1 VAAVWLLHGRR
12 CHIDVCR
19 LRQSSNTFGFIHFQA
34 VRNGFWFSAHA
45 NLIGFFSVQIPT
57 PGCGNLVATL
67 RSVEGANVGIDRDR
81 IEHRQQI

>member
-19 LRQSSNTFGFIHFQA
+19 LRQSSNTFGFVHFQA
-34 VRNGFWFSAHA
+34 EQKRFWFSAHT

-57 PGCGNLVATL
+57 SGGGDLVAML
-67 RSVEGANVGIDRDR
+67 RSVEGANAGIDCARG
-81 IEHRQQI
+81 EHRQPI